1 MLRRLWRWLWGEPEI
16 DPLVETM
23 RLLVQSNAKNNEM
36 TMEMVTAMGEAS
48 QKQADVLNS
57 YLKLFQTPG
66 EPQRW
71 KFDPVQQN
79 EEELTAAGFPS
90 DASEREQA
98 EWVLDNLQDL

>member
-1 MLRRLWRWLWGEPEI
+1 MLRKWWRCLWGQPEI

-23 RLLVQSNAKNNEM
+23 RLLVQSNSKNNEM

-48 QKQADVLNS
+48 QKQAEVLNS

-71 KFDPVQQN
+71 EHDPIQQN
-79 EEELTAAGFPS
+79 EDELTEAGFPS
-90 DASEREQA
+90 DATEHEQA
-98 EWVLDNLQDL
+98 KWVLDNLERL